1 KYILDQLEVKY
12 PDLLKEILRYIT
24 VQRISEV
31 IQRLIQER
39 ISVRNMRLVME
50 ALALWSPREKDII
63 TLVEHVRGALGR
75 YICHKFSYSGE
86 IKAIVISP
94 EIEDRIRDGVR
105 PTAGGTF
112 LNLDASEAE
121 MILDNF
127 KLALSGINIPIKDI
141 ILLGSV
147 DIRRFIKKLIE
158 SSYRDL
164 EVLSYGELTENVP
177 VNILKTI

>member
-1 KYILDQLEVKY
+1 
-12 PDLLKEILRYIT
+12 
-24 VQRISEV
+24 
-31 IQRLIQER
+31 
-39 ISVRNMRLVME
+39 M
-50 ALALWSPREKDII
+50 
-63 TLVEHVRGALGR
+63 
-75 YICHKFSYSGE
+75 
-86 IKAIVISP
+86 ISP

-147 DIRRFIKKLIE
+147 DIRRFIKNLLNLVIE
-158 SSYRDL
+158 TSKYFRTGTNGKCSR
-164 EVLSYGELTENVP
+164 
-177 VNILKTI
+177 

>member
-1 KYILDQLEVKY
+1 ME
-12 PDLLKEILRYIT
+12 PTRERYNHT
-24 VQRISEV
+24 R
-31 IQRLIQER
+31 R
-39 ISVRNMRLVME
+39 
-50 ALALWSPREKDII
+50 AL
-63 TLVEHVRGALGR
+63 RGALGR

-127 KLALSGINIPIKDI
+127 KLALSGINI
-141 ILLGSV
+141 LLKTL
-147 DIRRFIKKLIE
+147 F
-158 SSYRDL
+158 YWDL
-164 EVLSYGELTENVP
+164 WIFVVLSKNLLNLVIEISKYFRTGN
-177 VNILKTI
+177 

>member
-1 KYILDQLEVKY
+1 M
-12 PDLLKEILRYIT
+12 
-24 VQRISEV
+24 
-31 IQRLIQER
+31 
-39 ISVRNMRLVME
+39 RNMRLVME

-164 EVLSYGELTENVP
+164 EVLSYGEVTENVP

>member
-1 KYILDQLEVKY
+1 
-12 PDLLKEILRYIT
+12 
-24 VQRISEV
+24 
-31 IQRLIQER
+31 
-39 ISVRNMRLVME
+39 M
-50 ALALWSPREKDII
+50 
-63 TLVEHVRGALGR
+63 
-75 YICHKFSYSGE
+75 
-86 IKAIVISP
+86 ISP

-147 DIRRFIKKLIE
+147 DIRRFYQKNLLNLVIE
-158 SSYRDL
+158 TSKYFRT
-164 EVLSYGELTENVP
+164 GN
-177 VNILKTI
+177 

>member
-1 KYILDQLEVKY
+1 MDVRTTL
-12 PDLLKEILRYIT
+12 
-24 VQRISEV
+24 
-31 IQRLIQER
+31 
-39 ISVRNMRLVME
+39 SVNESFME
-50 ALALWSPREKDII
+50 MLADCKN
-63 TLVEHVRGALGR
+63 RGA
-75 YICHKFSYSGE
+75 K
-86 IKAIVISP
+86 
-94 EIEDRIRDGVR
+94 
-105 PTAGGTF
+105 
-112 LNLDASEAE
+112 AE

>member
-1 KYILDQLEVKY
+1 MKY

-127 KLALSGINIPIKDI
+127 KLFLESIF
-141 ILLGSV
+141 LLKTLFYWV
-147 DIRRFIKKLIE
+147 LWIFV
-158 SSYRDL
+158 
-164 EVLSYGELTENVP
+164 VLSKNLLNLVIETSKYFRTGN
-177 VNILKTI
+177 

>member
-1 KYILDQLEVKY
+1 
-12 PDLLKEILRYIT
+12 
-24 VQRISEV
+24 
-31 IQRLIQER
+31 
-39 ISVRNMRLVME
+39 
-50 ALALWSPREKDII
+50 
-63 TLVEHVRGALGR
+63 GR

-105 PTAGGTF
+105 LTAGGTF